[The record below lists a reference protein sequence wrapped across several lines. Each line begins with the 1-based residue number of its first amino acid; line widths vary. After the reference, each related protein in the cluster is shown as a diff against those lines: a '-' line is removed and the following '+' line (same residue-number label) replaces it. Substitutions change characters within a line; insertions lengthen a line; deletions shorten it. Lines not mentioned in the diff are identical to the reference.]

1 MNVLILGQGGREH
14 ALAYIISKSKLVN
27 KLFVAKGN
35 AGIKQYATIV
45 DVNPLDNEAIM
56 KFSLLYEIDL
66 IIPGSELYLQNG
78 IADYF
83 QGSNISVF
91 GPTKKAA
98 QIETSKLFAKE
109 IMKKYDIPTAEYQI
123 FDNYNEAIKY
133 LDTKEIPIVIKYD
146 GLAAGKGVVVATTK
160 DEAVIAL
167 KMMLEDKKY
176 GDGSVIIEEFLE
188 GEEFSLM
195 AFVHDE
201 IVIPM
206 PIAQDH
212 KRLLNNDLGPNTGG
226 MGVYC
231 PVPIISQESVDYA
244 VENVMKKVAKGL
256 VKENCNFT
264 GFLYGGLIQTV
275 DGPKVIEFNARFG
288 DPEAEVILPKLKT
301 DFLEIIN
308 NLLHSCVKKIEWDN
322 DYYLGVVLASK
333 GYPNKY
339 SINHKIL
346 GINKTDSPVFHMGTK
361 IDKNE
366 LLSSGGRVL
375 LVTGKGKTIEEAKE
389 NAYINVSNIECDN
402 LIYRTDIGAKSIK
415 K

>member
-1 MNVLILGQGGREH
+1 
-14 ALAYIISKSKLVN
+14 
-27 KLFVAKGN
+27 
-35 AGIKQYATIV
+35 
-45 DVNPLDNEAIM
+45 
-56 KFSLLYEIDL
+56 
-66 IIPGSELYLQNG
+66 
-78 IADYF
+78 
-83 QGSNISVF
+83 
-91 GPTKKAA
+91 
-98 QIETSKLFAKE
+98 
-109 IMKKYDIPTAEYQI
+109 MKKYDIPTAEYQI

-133 LDTKEIPIVIKYD
+133 LDKKEIPIVIKYD

-160 DEAVIAL
+160 DEAVNAL
-167 KMMLEDKKY
+167 KIMLEDKKY
-176 GDGSVIIEEFLE
+176 GNGSVIIEEFLE

-212 KRLLNNDLGPNTGG
+212 KRLLDNDLGPNTGG
-226 MGVYC
+226 MGVYS
-231 PVPIISQESVDYA
+231 PVPIISKESVDYA
-244 VENVMKKVAKGL
+244 VLNVMKKAAKGL
-256 VKENCNFT
+256 VKEKYNFT
-264 GFLYGGLIQTV
+264 GFLYGGLIQTI

-308 NLLHSCVKKIEWDN
+308 NLLHSTVKEIVWDN

-339 SINHKIL
+339 SINHKIS
-346 GINKTDSPVFHMGTK
+346 GINKTDSPLFHMGTK
-361 IDKNE
+361 MIDKE
-366 LLSSGGRVL
+366 LFTNGGRVL

-389 NAYINVSNIECDN
+389 NAYINVKNIECEN
-402 LIYRTDIGAKSIK
+402 LIYRTDIGAKSVK